1 MVHKL
6 CLRCFISFESVFLS
20 LIVAGYEVCEED
32 RDEHGEA
39 VRDLARHLEYDDA
52 GERFS

>member
-1 MVHKL
+1 MRL
-6 CLRCFISFESVFLS
+6 SELLS

-39 VRDLARHLEYDDA
+39 VRDLASHLEDDDA
-52 GERFS
+52 DATFT